1 MVFLPPSASRSS
13 LCYSVF
19 EDGPSSTMFLAIP
32 KQLHEQDWKS
42 KVVLDVVT
50 FASVVSS
57 QKHLLMAA

>member
-1 MVFLPPSASRSS
+1 M
-13 LCYSVF
+13 F

-32 KQLHEQDWKS
+32 EQLHEQDGKS

-57 QKHLLMAA
+57 EKHLLMAA